1 MIMMMIM
8 RNPAPAALFLQSSPP
23 SIAQAIHLDHQK
35 RCCWTE
41 FLSELRGILARA
53 YRSFCPQGSSRMKSF
68 FGCHWRSWVAA
79 DLAYLIS
86 FNIIT
91 WLDAADFA
99 RQLWEKSAALGTQ
112 NKAGWLA
119 AETKGTHH
127 FCFLEISLT
136 ELQMEKEEC

>member
-1 MIMMMIM
+1 
-8 RNPAPAALFLQSSPP
+8 
-23 SIAQAIHLDHQK
+23 
-35 RCCWTE
+35 
-41 FLSELRGILARA
+41 LSELRGILARD

-79 DLAYLIS
+79 DLAYLVS
-86 FNIIT
+86 FNIIA

-136 ELQMEKEEC
+136 ELQMEKKEC